1 MALEEAFDIE
11 LPDEETTPL
20 KNCGD
25 VMESRVEMVAGLL
38 QSNEVEAIGFA
49 QAHEAHLPFLLHFLA
64 EHLVPVSWVRSWG
77 GVQLRRHHLS
87 GAGLCR
93 VSGTERASRLSR
105 CALELDVVAPEGL
118 VNSLEYRELLRRAGQ
133 GSEAR
138 ALSALRSQLGRQY
151 NQLPSPSA
159 GHVSVSR
166 PGAAA
171 RTPAAVRHALHR
183 WLRGGAAPVH
193 EASEAFTEMAME
205 MANAWKIAQEKV
217 QDIEDLAGKAGRRRR
232 RPASPARYSNPAD
245 DPRSK
250 DHSQE
255 AEMEIDRGRSLE
267 RMWVKKHVGLGA
279 LNWAGALAA
288 VRGQCRPGF
297 AKLRRMTPAAQYAAF
312 FGTDA
317 EKACDALVSDLLKD
331 EDDAGETDEI
341 RAIQHTQLV
350 PSPRCS
356 FSPPTRGRSQERRSP
371 SGPPGLILS
380 TTSAPN
386 SLSSPSYFG
395 AEQFRKNLALTLED
409 ECLDDDARMNALSDD
424 ENDCNFAGEIGEATA
439 PESFQMFYPPV
450 VAPPLGRGE
459 EYDAWL
465 AQLPSIGSAN
475 HFFGTCD
482 RCCFHPKGRCHNGY
496 NCQHCHYDHEKRK
509 RKSKKK
515 STEREDLAH
524 SIPATPPALGL
535 MGPLEHCYPIPAPF
549 PEPGA
554 PVPPV
559 PPGLPGLQAYP
570 PWYPEPVPPDFIPPE
585 SHHAPAWE
593 DYVLRLE
600 EENRYLRGML
610 MQYGAS
616 LPPSVIPSHRGP
628 QPMPAIASPVDP
640 VSLNPMNPMLSPSA
654 VPFCLGWSTDA
665 TREPV
670 GSALPEMAAT
680 KALPPQTGRPEAP
693 RGSEPAQAPKRP
705 PVSAEHAE
713 WEDEPHKTWQWFMAP
728 ETAAGPRKSST
739 ATHGQPNFMR
749 VSSARS
755 PLRPPH
761 RPRFWW
767 NRAARRGPM
776 GEDLAAF
783 LAVEVLTVQASG
795 QKKRGHGSPLRA
807 RRFAV
812 RRPPMAASVDDWLE
826 AYVTQYEHFPQ
837 TPEQLCAYAK
847 NHGHHLRYA
856 AARRAWASRRAGA
869 TGVGA
874 ARPSGAAAGAAA
886 RPTSGPSRILQ
897 VDEQRAEQRAAPSRT
912 ERPWLDA
919 YVDRMQDLAAA
930 QQQGAADARHS
941 DGASSSLKGDGSCTS
956 TCTTR
961 ADAEYTIDIEKE
973 VDKLIEDPSRP
984 RRFKC
989 TRGKEKK
996 KDSNQPIIIP
1006 LGPGRTEV
1014 VSTDAW
1020 QLRVVPRLGFLPCR
1034 PEGDSVSSGLA
1045 AYRARGLATLQAI
1058 EMHDKPS
1065 SLWRG
1070 LDRRDRQGDAG
1081 LSAYRAHGLATL
1093 QAMEAGYEEGP
1104 WAPVYSGVGW
1114 YSGQPEADWMA
1125 DWMAAG
1131 GTAVLVPAGQVSI
1144 AQAPQARK
1152 ESVWKERAQACG
1164 TWPVMDNEMPVVGA
1178 DGPTAQLF
1186 GYGSAREGRAA
1197 RQERRCL
1204 DDFDTWRGLGAGKHP
1219 RRVLARLFRTVLAL
1233 EHSPHVLKQNAQRNA
1248 DLANVVYLRFH
1259 SVLDDWTTF
1268 ASTRISAVFI
1278 DAAHDYASV
1287 RHDLDRALALPEVH
1301 SIVLDDYGTRTGVH
1315 QAVHE
1320 VLQLGQAT
1328 LKRYVGRAPPW
1339 SYDGRTE
1346 VLDWEGVVLEPVRTK
1361 KEEPPLAQETGTSSY
1376 GALEWRQAIRGELGS
1391 EEEDRTLILQV
1402 SEPPYLRM
1410 QCQVNAER
1418 TGMAILRNDGVVLV
1432 AVRKDMMR
1440 VIGDNRAQ
1448 RRRDRGHFTRVGTEA
1463 VSFSSRGNTAGQ
1475 FRMSIA
1481 HYINPESAS
1490 FSELYKNRRGCRRS
1504 YRIIWTVG

>member
-1 MALEEAFDIE
+1 MQRCSFALTALDVRMVEPVQSLDQLNVPEWSRGSALAKVPVVRLFGISRQGASVCAHVHGCWPFFYVELSEEAAARLGSKSHSCTEELMTEEIARPRELAAAIE
-11 LPDEETTPL
+11 DAAQRARPAKPVKVVNLRLERWRSIYGLRITPSPFL
-20 KNCGD
+20 RVELTD
-25 VMESRVEMVAGLL
+25 ARDVEMVAGLL

-64 EHLVPVSWVRSWG
+64 E
-77 GVQLRRHHLS
+77 HHLS

-217 QDIEDLAGKAGRRRR
+217 QAPEVLWGLMGRTLKTWQGKPVGVDPAGGAPLEGRPTAAATRLAGQAEG
-232 RPASPARYSNPAD
+232 YSNPAD

-267 RMWVKKHVGLGA
+267 RMWVKKYHMMTPGLRPNPINWLVIRVLTLADFRPRRHVGLGA

-331 EDDAGETDEI
+331 EDDAGETDVPEERSGEVTLNESEEEPRVPRVSGVAGAALAQWTARYPKVGFQKNHNSPERGI
-341 RAIQHTQLV
+341 PPKIQGPDQSDLEYYFGSV
-350 PSPRCS
+350 AA
-356 FSPPTRGRSQERRSP
+356 RGDRGDWMGP
-371 SGPPGLILS
+371 MGSGLS
-380 TTSAPN
+380 AEAPN

-409 ECLDDDARMNALSDD
+409 ELGPKVPYRWQTDQLAPMRGARKA
-424 ENDCNFAGEIGEATA
+424 C
-439 PESFQMFYPPV
+439 
-450 VAPPLGRGE
+450 E

-654 VPFCLGWSTDA
+654 VPFCPGWSTDA

-670 GSALPEMAAT
+670 G
-680 KALPPQTGRPEAP
+680 G
-693 RGSEPAQAPKRP
+693 
-705 PVSAEHAE
+705 
-713 WEDEPHKTWQWFMAP
+713 
-728 ETAAGPRKSST
+728 AGPR
-739 ATHGQPNFMR
+739 
-749 VSSARS
+749 
-755 PLRPPH
+755 
-761 RPRFWW
+761 
-767 NRAARRGPM
+767 
-776 GEDLAAF
+776 
-783 LAVEVLTVQASG
+783 
-795 QKKRGHGSPLRA
+795 
-807 RRFAV
+807 
-812 RRPPMAASVDDWLE
+812 
-826 AYVTQYEHFPQ
+826 
-837 TPEQLCAYAK
+837 TPC
-847 NHGHHLRYA
+847 
-856 AARRAWASRRAGA
+856 
-869 TGVGA
+869 
-874 ARPSGAAAGAAA
+874 P
-886 RPTSGPSRILQ
+886 
-897 VDEQRAEQRAAPSRT
+897 
-912 ERPWLDA
+912 
-919 YVDRMQDLAAA
+919 
-930 QQQGAADARHS
+930 
-941 DGASSSLKGDGSCTS
+941 
-956 TCTTR
+956 
-961 ADAEYTIDIEKE
+961 
-973 VDKLIEDPSRP
+973 
-984 RRFKC
+984 
-989 TRGKEKK
+989 
-996 KDSNQPIIIP
+996 
-1006 LGPGRTEV
+1006 
-1014 VSTDAW
+1014 
-1020 QLRVVPRLGFLPCR
+1020 
-1034 PEGDSVSSGLA
+1034 
-1045 AYRARGLATLQAI
+1045 
-1058 EMHDKPS
+1058 
-1065 SLWRG
+1065 
-1070 LDRRDRQGDAG
+1070 
-1081 LSAYRAHGLATL
+1081 
-1093 QAMEAGYEEGP
+1093 
-1104 WAPVYSGVGW
+1104 
-1114 YSGQPEADWMA
+1114 
-1125 DWMAAG
+1125 
-1131 GTAVLVPAGQVSI
+1131 
-1144 AQAPQARK
+1144 
-1152 ESVWKERAQACG
+1152 
-1164 TWPVMDNEMPVVGA
+1164 
-1178 DGPTAQLF
+1178 
-1186 GYGSAREGRAA
+1186 
-1197 RQERRCL
+1197 
-1204 DDFDTWRGLGAGKHP
+1204 
-1219 RRVLARLFRTVLAL
+1219 
-1233 EHSPHVLKQNAQRNA
+1233 
-1248 DLANVVYLRFH
+1248 VYLR
-1259 SVLDDWTTF
+1259 
-1268 ASTRISAVFI
+1268 I
-1278 DAAHDYASV
+1278 
-1287 RHDLDRALALPEVH
+1287 PP
-1301 SIVLDDYGTRTGVH
+1301 GTHRV
-1315 QAVHE
+1315 
-1320 VLQLGQAT
+1320 
-1328 LKRYVGRAPPW
+1328 
-1339 SYDGRTE
+1339 D
-1346 VLDWEGVVLEPVRTK
+1346 
-1361 KEEPPLAQETGTSSY
+1361 
-1376 GALEWRQAIRGELGS
+1376 S
-1391 EEEDRTLILQV
+1391 EKQ
-1402 SEPPYLRM
+1402 
-1410 QCQVNAER
+1410 
-1418 TGMAILRNDGVVLV
+1418 
-1432 AVRKDMMR
+1432 
-1440 VIGDNRAQ
+1440 
-1448 RRRDRGHFTRVGTEA
+1448 
-1463 VSFSSRGNTAGQ
+1463 
-1475 FRMSIA
+1475 
-1481 HYINPESAS
+1481 AS
-1490 FSELYKNRRGCRRS
+1490 FGCNAMSLDMRNLTDTTS
-1504 YRIIWTVG
+1504 YNDEKM

>member
-1 MALEEAFDIE
+1 MARSSTLAVILLGAALLQALTFVGPASPALRAGRAGRASLLVRRAASDETMGKVAEVIAEQLGVDKEKVTREATLTELGADSLDIVESVMALEEAFDIE

-38 QSNEVEAIGFA
+38 QSNEVGSKRLGLHSFDCDHAAAVVYGPTAAAACKTESVDIVAEEKDAGSFHGGPGLKEIPEDAAVDTAQSLSLAWKICENHAPKFA
-49 QAHEAHLPFLLHFLA
+49 LDRGDPSGKRFNESSLGPEVPAELEQLEVAAELEQLEVAAELEQLEVAAEREQLENPAPKVATTAEQPRAVSALPDELFKRSESPDAPLQPAHEAHLPFLLHFLA
-64 EHLVPVSWVRSWG
+64 E
-77 GVQLRRHHLS
+77 HHLS

-105 CALELDVVAPEGL
+105 CALELDVVACGPPGSHAWGGHAGRDHAVRSRKDTNPTPMVGPEGL
-118 VNSLEYRELLRRAGQ
+118 VNSLEPSVDAFSGVGKRKSARSRRGGYRELLRRAGQ
-133 GSEAR
+133 GLVPQEMDRSGGCR
-138 ALSALRSQLGRQY
+138 LLPYVPLLSSITYLPHCTDCRRQY

-217 QDIEDLAGKAGRRRR
+217 QAPEVLWGLMGRTLKTWQGKPVGVDPAGGAPLEGRPTAAATRLAGQAEG
-232 RPASPARYSNPAD
+232 YSNPAD

-267 RMWVKKHVGLGA
+267 RMWVKKYHMMTPGLRPNPINWLVIRVLTLADFRPRRHVGLGA

-331 EDDAGETDEI
+331 EDDAGETD
-341 RAIQHTQLV
+341 V
-350 PSPRCS
+350 PEE
-356 FSPPTRGRSQERRSP
+356 RSGEVTLNESEEERRSP

-409 ECLDDDARMNALSDD
+409 ECLDD
-424 ENDCNFAGEIGEATA
+424 EIGEATA

-654 VPFCLGWSTDA
+654 VPFCPGWSTDA

-670 GSALPEMAAT
+670 GSALPEM
-680 KALPPQTGRPEAP
+680 
-693 RGSEPAQAPKRP
+693 
-705 PVSAEHAE
+705 
-713 WEDEPHKTWQWFMAP
+713 
-728 ETAAGPRKSST
+728 
-739 ATHGQPNFMR
+739 
-749 VSSARS
+749 
-755 PLRPPH
+755 
-761 RPRFWW
+761 
-767 NRAARRGPM
+767 
-776 GEDLAAF
+776 
-783 LAVEVLTVQASG
+783 
-795 QKKRGHGSPLRA
+795 
-807 RRFAV
+807 
-812 RRPPMAASVDDWLE
+812 
-826 AYVTQYEHFPQ
+826 
-837 TPEQLCAYAK
+837 
-847 NHGHHLRYA
+847 
-856 AARRAWASRRAGA
+856 
-869 TGVGA
+869 
-874 ARPSGAAAGAAA
+874 
-886 RPTSGPSRILQ
+886 
-897 VDEQRAEQRAAPSRT
+897 
-912 ERPWLDA
+912 
-919 YVDRMQDLAAA
+919 
-930 QQQGAADARHS
+930 
-941 DGASSSLKGDGSCTS
+941 
-956 TCTTR
+956 
-961 ADAEYTIDIEKE
+961 
-973 VDKLIEDPSRP
+973 
-984 RRFKC
+984 
-989 TRGKEKK
+989 
-996 KDSNQPIIIP
+996 
-1006 LGPGRTEV
+1006 
-1014 VSTDAW
+1014 
-1020 QLRVVPRLGFLPCR
+1020 
-1034 PEGDSVSSGLA
+1034 
-1045 AYRARGLATLQAI
+1045 
-1058 EMHDKPS
+1058 
-1065 SLWRG
+1065 
-1070 LDRRDRQGDAG
+1070 
-1081 LSAYRAHGLATL
+1081 
-1093 QAMEAGYEEGP
+1093 
-1104 WAPVYSGVGW
+1104 
-1114 YSGQPEADWMA
+1114 
-1125 DWMAAG
+1125 
-1131 GTAVLVPAGQVSI
+1131 
-1144 AQAPQARK
+1144 
-1152 ESVWKERAQACG
+1152 
-1164 TWPVMDNEMPVVGA
+1164 
-1178 DGPTAQLF
+1178 
-1186 GYGSAREGRAA
+1186 
-1197 RQERRCL
+1197 
-1204 DDFDTWRGLGAGKHP
+1204 
-1219 RRVLARLFRTVLAL
+1219 
-1233 EHSPHVLKQNAQRNA
+1233 
-1248 DLANVVYLRFH
+1248 
-1259 SVLDDWTTF
+1259 
-1268 ASTRISAVFI
+1268 
-1278 DAAHDYASV
+1278 
-1287 RHDLDRALALPEVH
+1287 
-1301 SIVLDDYGTRTGVH
+1301 
-1315 QAVHE
+1315 
-1320 VLQLGQAT
+1320 
-1328 LKRYVGRAPPW
+1328 
-1339 SYDGRTE
+1339 
-1346 VLDWEGVVLEPVRTK
+1346 
-1361 KEEPPLAQETGTSSY
+1361 
-1376 GALEWRQAIRGELGS
+1376 
-1391 EEEDRTLILQV
+1391 
-1402 SEPPYLRM
+1402 
-1410 QCQVNAER
+1410 
-1418 TGMAILRNDGVVLV
+1418 
-1432 AVRKDMMR
+1432 
-1440 VIGDNRAQ
+1440 
-1448 RRRDRGHFTRVGTEA
+1448 
-1463 VSFSSRGNTAGQ
+1463 
-1475 FRMSIA
+1475 
-1481 HYINPESAS
+1481 
-1490 FSELYKNRRGCRRS
+1490 
-1504 YRIIWTVG
+1504 